1 LVLRSEYSY
10 FALLAATAFL
20 MFGVVVL
27 SLIYLRARH
36 RQTKELEKANE
47 ALDGRVRERTQSLSE
62 EIIERKRAEEA
73 LRESEERLQLTL
85 QASEVGTFEV
95 DLTTGVGRWNA
106 IEYKLLGLK
115 PGDAP
120 SGPETFFHYVHPQ
133 DVAELRV
140 RWEEATRTGRLDA
153 EFRVIRADGQER
165 WLAGKGQFLFAE
177 TADAA
182 SAGGKRSPLQFL
194 GVNFDI
200 TGRKRAEEER
210 KRFQDAIQEERDR
223 LSALVNSIPD
233 EIWFAD
239 TQKKFTLA
247 NPSALREFGFDTA
260 GNGIEVEELARNLET
275 FRPDG
280 SPRPVEETPP
290 LRSLQ
295 GEVIRNEEEI
305 IRTPARGE
313 LRHRQISSTPVKN
326 AAGAIIGSVSVVRDI
341 TELKRMEGELRKS
354 RDELELR
361 VQARTEELAK
371 SQIRLQNLSSQ
382 LLLAQEKERKRVAVE
397 LHDGLLSE
405 LAATKYLLEGKLML
419 LDKGKPVTPEELRRV
434 ADILGGAMKEARRL
448 MNNLHPSMLDELGL
462 IATMGWLCT
471 EYLKAY
477 PHFTVQKQ
485 ITIVEEDIAVEI
497 KVVIYRVLQEAL
509 NNFARH
515 GKGDRVDLSL
525 SRSNGVLA
533 LTIRDNGQG
542 FDVETAQKGVGLESM
557 RERVEFSGGKFQ
569 IESGIG
575 QGTTIRAIW
584 SI

>member
-1 LVLRSEYSY
+1 
-10 FALLAATAFL
+10 
-20 MFGVVVL
+20 M
-27 SLIYLRARH
+27 
-36 RQTKELEKANE
+36 
-47 ALDGRVRERTQSLSE
+47 
-62 EIIERKRAEEA
+62 
-73 LRESEERLQLTL
+73 
-85 QASEVGTFEV
+85 
-95 DLTTGVGRWNA
+95 
-106 IEYKLLGLK
+106 
-115 PGDAP
+115 
-120 SGPETFFHYVHPQ
+120 
-133 DVAELRV
+133 
-140 RWEEATRTGRLDA
+140 
-153 EFRVIRADGQER
+153 
-165 WLAGKGQFLFAE
+165 FAE

-200 TGRKRAEEER
+200 TERKRVEEER

-223 LSALVNSIPD
+223 LSALVNSITD

-326 AAGAIIGSVSVVRDI
+326 AAGAIVGSVSVVRDI

-361 VQARTEELAK
+361 VRARTEELAK

-382 LLLAQEKERKRVAVE
+382 LLLAHEKERRRVAIE

-405 LAATKYLLEGKLML
+405 LAAMKYLLEGKVVH
-419 LDKGKPVTPEELRRV
+419 LDQGKIVNADELRRIS
-434 ADILGGAMKEARRL
+434 DILGTTMKEARRI
-448 MNNLHPSMLDELGL
+448 MNNLHPFVLDELGF
-462 IATMGWLCT
+462 IAAMKWVCG
-471 EYLKAY
+471 EYQKSY
-477 PHFTVQKQ
+477 PHILIQTEIG
-485 ITIVEEDIAVEI
+485 ITERDISDGI
-497 KVVIYRVLQEAL
+497 RVVIFRVLQEAL

-515 GKGDRVDLSL
+515 GNGRRVEIALSKTDRNFSL
-525 SRSNGVLA
+525 L
-533 LTIRDNGQG
+533 IRDDGQG
-542 FDVETAQKGVGLESM
+542 FDMEKVQMGLGLESM
-557 RERVEFSGGKFQ
+557 RERVELSGGEFQ
-569 IESGIG
+569 IESIIG